1 MAEVKEKEVEVKEKE
16 GEKKEDVD
24 YVSVIKKQQ
33 ETINKLT
40 GDVKGL
46 LEILK
51 GNGTGSRSETKS
63 VADDEEEES
72 EYYDLN
78 DLINATKNY
87 VKSKNER

>member
-16 GEKKEDVD
+16 GDKKEDVD

-33 ETINKLT
+33 ETIDKLT

-51 GNGTGSRSETKS
+51 GNGTGSRTEAKS
-63 VADDEEEES
+63 VADDEEES
-72 EYYDLN
+72 EGYDLD

-87 VKSKNER
+87 ANKKNKR